1 MSEIPAGGCCCG
13 VSVVPH
19 HILDPTHLPYWTGA
33 KHMHS
38 SSLLPLNRCS
48 RLVGTHSQTSR
59 LGKRQCL
66 FLPWGGILGRRPVP
80 VPTGSHNP
88 SAKLSTFGCYFC
100 SPRLLLSHSP
110 HTVGPLLF
118 QAPFGITYL
127 FFSLTW
133 TSIEDLYGF
142 LPHPI
147 SWMGNAPVSTSMYL
161 CTIATKCQRGGHPWP
176 DRQGMYPP
184 YGLHHK
190 LFLTDAAVARTCCGC
205 AELVHRLCTGCLAG
219 GKSFCNVMNTL
230 SELVDISLNQTK
242 REEQT

>member
-1 MSEIPAGGCCCG
+1 MFIFT
-13 VSVVPH
+13 V
-19 HILDPTHLPYWTGA
+19 
-33 KHMHS
+33 
-38 SSLLPLNRCS
+38 
-48 RLVGTHSQTSR
+48 
-59 LGKRQCL
+59 
-66 FLPWGGILGRRPVP
+66 GGILGRRPVP

-161 CTIATKCQRGGHPWP
+161 CTIATKCQRGGH
-176 DRQGMYPP
+176 
-184 YGLHHK
+184 GLTAK
-190 LFLTDAAVARTCCGC
+190 ACILRMVCITSSSLQMQQLPVPAADALNWYTDHALDA
-205 AELVHRLCTGCLAG
+205 
-219 GKSFCNVMNTL
+219 
-230 SELVDISLNQTK
+230 
-242 REEQT
+242 